1 MSQIRRGLVDRMGSH
16 TTDPSLVWGIDMHT
30 CDEYCSWS
38 DLGTVFDFS
47 TFAAGATNY
56 LLPWLALTAQLPFE
70 TGEYTVVPN
79 VMSFCYALGSPMLI
93 TYSLMITILNQ
104 HWLRAKFRSLES
116 SHTPG
121 NATAKNARI
130 FLQESQQLPLRL
142 SQEDGNLASLI
153 VLPENADWWRK
164 LRESIQITRRG
175 VTFSLVAQII
185 VAIVSWMLTVTTGFR
200 SALGNPMEA
209 LVMSSGSLWV
219 WLVPV
224 ICGWIA
230 VGTQRDYGT
239 IARALYRD
247 MTNIVGASRTPS
259 LDVDVFRLADNKIR
273 RDTFADGYV
282 ESPSPRMVALPSQD
296 DIRLLPIRS
305 ETSTLRRLSQDS
317 DGVPMALERQKAF
330 KVAQE
335 CKLMQP
341 LTRTPREHG
350 PLSLER
356 HADTIPNCLGCSV
369 PGDEKQEGPTFN
381 YARIFTW
388 WNMANRLHQA
398 FERTAANLELRLDVD
413 EKMVPEDLKFKEC
426 NLKGDSLHL
435 LRYCGLADTVNGQ
448 IMPQDLKEYPEWSE
462 LDSGFYQR
470 IVTAIAVG
478 LFVQWGTTGAA
489 IVISYLTE
497 VRGLGCRSGG
507 YMLYGSLG
515 VLSFILL
522 FASSIFS
529 HAAMLRH
536 EAMQRDRLLKEKER
550 GASCFEY
557 YPPPPPPQSPAAFR
571 GLAVVTRMLGRVLV
585 VANAGWLILSSLWE
599 LVGFYDNC
607 WCDGTVLSKGWR
619 GWVILFKES
628 SAMAAAA
635 RQPWAGGVFL
645 SVFALAGSCSVFW
658 LYCRGNRM

>member
-1 MSQIRRGLVDRMGSH
+1 MSQIKGGLVDRMGSH
-16 TTDPSLVWGIDMHT
+16 TTDPSLVWGIGMHI
-30 CDEYCSWS
+30 CDEYCSFS
-38 DLGTVFDFS
+38 KLGTVFDFS
-47 TFAAGATNY
+47 TFTAGATNY

-70 TGEYTVVPN
+70 TGEHTVMPN

-116 SHTPG
+116 SHDPES
-121 NATAKNARI
+121 ATAKNARI

-164 LRESIQITRRG
+164 LSESIQITRRG
-175 VTFSLVAQII
+175 VTLSLVAQLI
-185 VAIVSWMLTVTTGFR
+185 VAILSWMLTVTTAFR
-200 SALGNPMEA
+200 SALGNPAEA
-209 LVMSSGSLWV
+209 LVMSSGTLWI

-239 IARALYRD
+239 IARALHRD
-247 MTNIVGASRTPS
+247 MAKIVGTTRTTS
-259 LDVDVFRLADNKIR
+259 HDVDVSRLADNRIR

-282 ESPSPRMVALPSQD
+282 DSPSPRIVARPSQD
-296 DIRLLPIRS
+296 DISLVPIRS
-305 ETSTLRRLSQDS
+305 ETGTLRRLSQDA
-317 DGVPMALERQKAF
+317 DGVRMAQERQKAF
-330 KVAQE
+330 KVAEE

-341 LTRTPREHG
+341 LTRTPEEHG

-388 WNMANRLHQA
+388 WNVANRLHQA
-398 FERTAANLELRLDVD
+398 FERTAANLELRLDLD
-413 EKMVPEDLKFKEC
+413 EKMVPKDLKCKQR
-426 NLKGDSLHL
+426 NLKGDTLRLS
-435 LRYCGLADTVNGQ
+435 RYCGLADTVNGQ
-448 IMPQDLKEYPEWSE
+448 IVPQDLKEYPEWRE

-470 IVTAIAVG
+470 IVTAIAVA

-489 IVISYLTE
+489 TMISYLTE

-507 YMLYGSLG
+507 YMLYGILG
-515 VLSFILL
+515 VLSFVLL

-536 EAMQRDRLLKEKER
+536 EAMQLGRHLKGKER
-550 GASCFEY
+550 GPSSFVSPPTL
-557 YPPPPPPQSPAAFR
+557 PPPSPTALR
-571 GLAVVTRMLGRVLV
+571 VLAVVTRMLGRVV
-585 VANAGWLILSSLWE
+585 VVSNAAWLILSSLWE
-599 LVGFYDNC
+599 LVGFYNNC
-607 WCDGTVLSKGWR
+607 WCDGTVLSKGWS
-619 GWVILFKES
+619 GWIVMFKDS
-628 SAMAAAA
+628 SAMAADA
-635 RQPWAGGVFL
+635 REPWAGAVFL
-645 SVFALAGSCSVFW
+645 CVFVLAGSCFVFW

>member
-1 MSQIRRGLVDRMGSH
+1 MSQIKRGLVNQMGSH
-16 TTDPSLVWGIDMHT
+16 TTDPSLVWGINVHI
-30 CDEYCSWS
+30 CNEYCSWS
-38 DLGTVFDFS
+38 KLGTVFDFS
-47 TFAAGATNY
+47 TFTAGATNY

-70 TGEYTVVPN
+70 TGEYTVMPN

-116 SHTPG
+116 SHSPG
-121 NATAKNARI
+121 HATAKNARI

-153 VLPENADWWRK
+153 VLPENADWWTK

-175 VTFSLVAQII
+175 VTLSLVAQII
-185 VAIVSWMLTVTTGFR
+185 VAILSWMLTVMTAFR
-200 SALGNPMEA
+200 SALGNPTEA

-247 MTNIVGASRTPS
+247 MANIVSTTRTPS
-259 LDVDVFRLADNKIR
+259 RDVDVFRMADNRIR
-273 RDTFADGYV
+273 QDTFADGYV
-282 ESPSPRMVALPSQD
+282 DSPSPRMVARPSQD
-296 DIRLLPIRS
+296 DIRLLPTRS
-305 ETSTLRRLSQDS
+305 ETGTLRRRSEDA
-317 DGVPMALERQKAF
+317 DGVRIALERQKAF

-341 LTRTPREHG
+341 LKRTPGEHG

-369 PGDEKQEGPTFN
+369 PGDEKQEGPAFN

-398 FERTAANLELRLDVD
+398 LERTAINLELRLDLD
-413 EKMVPEDLKFKEC
+413 EKTVPKDLKFKQR
-426 NLKGDSLHL
+426 NLKGDSLRL
-435 LRYCGLADTVNGQ
+435 SRYCGLADTVHGQ
-448 IMPQDLKEYPEWSE
+448 IVPQDLKEYPEWSE

-470 IVTAIAVG
+470 IVTAIAVA

-515 VLSFILL
+515 VLSFVLL
-522 FASSIFS
+522 FAASIFS

-536 EAMQRDRLLKEKER
+536 EAMQRDRHLNEKEC
-550 GASCFEY
+550 GPSSCE
-557 YPPPPPPQSPAAFR
+557 YPPPSPPSPAAFR
-571 GLAVVTRMLGRVLV
+571 VLAVVTRMLGRVLV
-585 VANAGWLILSSLWE
+585 VVNAAWLLVSSMWE
-599 LVGFYDNC
+599 LVGFYNNC

-619 GWVILFKES
+619 GWIVLFKDS
-628 SAMAAAA
+628 SAMAADA

-645 SVFALAGSCSVFW
+645 SVFVLAGSCCVFW
-658 LYCRGNRM
+658 LYCRGNRT

>member
-1 MSQIRRGLVDRMGSH
+1 M
-16 TTDPSLVWGIDMHT
+16 
-30 CDEYCSWS
+30 
-38 DLGTVFDFS
+38 
-47 TFAAGATNY
+47 A
-56 LLPWLALTAQLPFE
+56 
-70 TGEYTVVPN
+70 
-79 VMSFCYALGSPMLI
+79 
-93 TYSLMITILNQ
+93 
-104 HWLRAKFRSLES
+104 
-116 SHTPG
+116 
-121 NATAKNARI
+121 
-130 FLQESQQLPLRL
+130 
-142 SQEDGNLASLI
+142 
-153 VLPENADWWRK
+153 
-164 LRESIQITRRG
+164 
-175 VTFSLVAQII
+175 
-185 VAIVSWMLTVTTGFR
+185 
-200 SALGNPMEA
+200 
-209 LVMSSGSLWV
+209 
-219 WLVPV
+219 
-224 ICGWIA
+224 
-230 VGTQRDYGT
+230 
-239 IARALYRD
+239 
-247 MTNIVGASRTPS
+247 NIVGATRTSS
-259 LDVDVFRLADNKIR
+259 LDVDVFRLADDKMR

-282 ESPSPRMVALPSQD
+282 DSPSPRMVALPSQD
-296 DIRLLPIRS
+296 DIRLLRIPS

-317 DGVPMALERQKAF
+317 DGVPMVLERQKAF

-341 LTRTPREHG
+341 LTRTPGEHG

-356 HADTIPNCLGCSV
+356 HVDTIPNCLGCSV
-369 PGDEKQEGPTFN
+369 PGDEKQEGPAFN
-381 YARIFTW
+381 YARVFTW

-398 FERTAANLELRLDVD
+398 FEKTAANLESRLDVD
-413 EKMVPEDLKFKEC
+413 GKMVPEDLKFKEC

-435 LRYCGLADTVNGQ
+435 LRYCGLADTINGQ
-448 IMPQDLKEYPEWSE
+448 IVPQDLKEYPEWSE

-478 LFVQWGTTGAA
+478 LFVQWCTTGAA

-507 YMLYGSLG
+507 YILYGILG
-515 VLSFILL
+515 VLSFVFL

-536 EAMQRDRLLKEKER
+536 EAMQRDRHLKEKER

-557 YPPPPPPQSPAAFR
+557 PPPPPPRSPAAFR

-585 VANAGWLILSSLWE
+585 VTNAAWLILSSIWE

-645 SVFALAGSCSVFW
+645 SVFGLAGSCSVFW